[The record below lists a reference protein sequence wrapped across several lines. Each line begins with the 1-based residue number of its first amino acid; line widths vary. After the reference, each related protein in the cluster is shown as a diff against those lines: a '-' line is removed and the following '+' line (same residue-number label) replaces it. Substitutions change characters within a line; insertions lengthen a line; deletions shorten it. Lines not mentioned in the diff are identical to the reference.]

1 MNTVMVGLVIVVV
14 LGTIAGLGMCVASCW
29 HAGKRRRSHRRYLDA
44 RTQEYQALH
53 RPASRPVLGRGP
65 R

>member
-14 LGTIAGLGMCVASCW
+14 VGTVIGLAMCVASGYY
-29 HAGKRRRSHRRYLDA
+29 AGVRRRHHRRHLDA
-44 RTQEYQALH
+44 GRQEYQALH
-53 RPASRPVLGRGP
+53 RPASRPVLGRGS